1 MIKMN
6 FDNKPCYIYQSVNEF
21 RASIHKDKLKEYVDA
36 EVGDY
41 VETDNGYYIPLLDY
55 KDSVFKHKQYGLL
68 QRRVLIFPYYT
79 FRYIVRKDHKKK
91 RMVYNRSLSAITNNR
106 KLSLY
111 ESLVLKL
118 MSEGFT
124 LYQATKHVY
133 PTKHFHRLLK
143 MLSNPNFTNRLKGI
157 AMSLKDSIEAN
168 GINHEYIAKKMKDI
182 LESDKPNA
190 TLVKYALETS
200 IELLKTA
207 PSTSTIHSTDK
218 SLVSEIRS
226 ELSSSMVN

>member
-6 FDNKPCYIYQSVNEF
+6 FDNKPCYIYESMNEF
-21 RASIHKDKLKEYVDA
+21 RASIHKDKLKPYYET

-41 VETDNGYYIPLLDY
+41 IETDNGYFIPLLRYQDKLY
-55 KDSVFKHKQYGLL
+55 KHKVYGLTTKRIL
-68 QRRVLIFPYYT
+68 VFPYYT
-79 FRYIVRKDHKKK
+79 VMYLIDHVKKNKRIVYK
-91 RMVYNRSLSAITNNR
+91 RSISYTYHNNHLSAQEVAI
-106 KLSLY
+106 
-111 ESLVLKL
+111 LKL
-118 MSEGFT
+118 MEQGYP
-124 LYQATKHVY
+124 LYKAIKHMY
-133 PTKHFHRLLK
+133 PNKHFQRILRV
-143 MLSNPNFTNRLKGI
+143 LSNPKFTNRLKGI
-157 AMSLKDSIEAN
+157 AMSLKDSIEGH

-226 ELSSSMVN
+226 ELSSTMVN

>member
-1 MIKMN
+1 
-6 FDNKPCYIYQSVNEF
+6 
-21 RASIHKDKLKEYVDA
+21 
-36 EVGDY
+36 
-41 VETDNGYYIPLLDY
+41 
-55 KDSVFKHKQYGLL
+55 
-68 QRRVLIFPYYT
+68 
-79 FRYIVRKDHKKK
+79 
-91 RMVYNRSLSAITNNR
+91 
-106 KLSLY
+106 
-111 ESLVLKL
+111 
-118 MSEGFT
+118 
-124 LYQATKHVY
+124 
-133 PTKHFHRLLK
+133 
-143 MLSNPNFTNRLKGI
+143 
-157 AMSLKDSIEAN
+157 MSLKDSIEAN

>member
-6 FDNKPCYIYQSVNEF
+6 FDNKPCYIYENMNEF
-21 RASIHKDKLKEYVDA
+21 RSSIHKDKLKEYVEA

-41 VETDNGYYIPLLDY
+41 VETDNGYYIPLLGY
-55 KDSVFKHKQYGLL
+55 KDSTFKHREYGIL

-79 FRYIVRKDHKKK
+79 FRYIISQSHKKK
-91 RMVYNRSLSAITNNR
+91 RMVYQRSISAITNNR
-106 KLSLY
+106 KLSPH
-111 ESLVLKL
+111 ESMVLKL

-124 LYQATKHVY
+124 LYKATKHVY
-133 PTKHFHRLLK
+133 PDKHFHRLLK
-143 MLSNPNFTNRLKGI
+143 MLSNPHFTNRLKGI
-157 AMSLKDSIEAN
+157 AVSLKEHIESN
-168 GINHEYIAKKMKDI
+168 GITHEYIAKKMKDI

-190 TLVKYALETS
+190 TLIKYALETS

-226 ELSSSMVN
+226 ELSSTMVN